1 MDEGRPRRT
10 PPWLFVFVLTLLYL
24 IGLLAVATWYLRSV
38 GLREFLDPYPALRVA
53 WWGAVGG
60 VLANVE
66 TIARTGD
73 HWNRRVVP
81 ALVVRPVTAAFFG
94 GIGYV
99 IYVTLVQAS
108 VSGVDEALAQLGR
121 TPTALGYVIAF
132 ALGFR
137 EQTFRELLKRVVD
150 LLASAGGAD
159 VEPPSPPSGLVC
171 EPYPPV
177 EGAVCLSWGHATD
190 NIGVTAYNVYRD
202 RLFVATVRLA
212 EEKGSAGAATGDVET
227 LFIDREVGP
236 GVHRYAVTALDKAGN
251 ESDAAGPI
259 TVRVTRPDRPGAASD
274 SP

>member
-1 MDEGRPRRT
+1 MDEGRERHR
-10 PPWLFVFVLTLLYL
+10 PPWLFVFVVTVLYL
-24 IGLLAVATWYLRSV
+24 IALLVVAAWYMRSSQF
-38 GLREFLDPYPALRVA
+38 RQFLDPYAALRVA

-81 ALVVRPVTAAFFG
+81 ALLVRPATAAFFG

-108 VSGVDEALAQLGR
+108 VSGADEALAQLGR

-159 VEPPSPPSGLVC
+159 VEPPSPPSGLRC
-171 EPYPPV
+171 SPHPPA
-177 EGAVCLSWGHATD
+177 EGEVCLSWGHATD
-190 NIGVTAYNVYRD
+190 NVGVTAYNVYRD
-202 RLFVATVRLA
+202 RLFVATVRL
-212 EEKGSAGAATGDVET
+212 EPESAKAATDGAQPAATSDTET
-227 LFIDREVGP
+227 LFIDREAEAGLR
-236 GVHRYAVTALDKAGN
+236 RYSVTAMDKAGN

-259 TVRVTRPDRPGAASD
+259 SVWVGQRGG
-274 SP
+274 